1 MDARIIDLR
10 YDGRPRTVGAWLC
23 GDVLIDCG
31 PGSGLPWLLE
41 GLGDR
46 APRALLLTH
55 VHLDH
60 AGAAGALV
68 ERWPQLPVYIH
79 PRGAPH
85 LADPSRLVASARR
98 VFGER
103 LEELLGEVL
112 PVPEAQPAH
121 DRATASRSRA
131 LRCAWTPGHASH
143 HVAFLEPDSGLAFCG
158 DLAGVRLEGD
168 VVVPPTPP
176 PEVDLDAWRSS
187 LQRLQQWRPARA
199 RARPLRAR
207 RASQRAR
214 RRDARGARRV
224 TSAGRRR
231 ARRRSCRR
239 SSPTCA
245 SACPD
250 QAVEDYMF
258 VALARPSAAGLRRW
272 LERGR
277 EPNPPTRAR
286 IAASICRWRAT
297 DAREPPL
304 QGARRAELW
313 SISFVFAMA
322 PGGRYRC
329 STEGTKA
336 GS

>member
-10 YDGRPRTVGAWLC
+10 YDDRPRTVGAWLC

-31 PGSGLPWLLE
+31 PGSCLQRLLE

-68 ERWPQLPVYIH
+68 ARWPQLPVYVH

-85 LADPSRLVASARR
+85 LADPSRLVASTRR

-112 PVPEAQPAH
+112 PVPEGNLHTIDDGQQLEG
-121 DRATASRSRA
+121 

-143 HVAFLEPDSGLAFCG
+143 HIAFLEQDSGLAFCG
-158 DLAGVRLEGD
+158 DLAGVCLDAD

-187 LQRLQQWRPARA
+187 LQRLQEWRPRA
-199 RARPLRAR
+199 LALAHYGLIDRPGEHVAAMREALGRHERWAAEGEEAFVSALESYLRER
-207 RASQRAR
+207 LP
-214 RRDARGARRV
+214 GA
-224 TSAGRRR
+224 
-231 ARRRSCRR
+231 
-239 SSPTCA
+239 
-245 SACPD
+245 
-250 QAVEDYMF
+250 AVEDYMF
-258 VALARPSAAGLRRW
+258 VALARPSAAGLGRW
-272 LERGR
+272 L
-277 EPNPPTRAR
+277 
-286 IAASICRWRAT
+286 
-297 DAREPPL
+297 ARERADPSPA
-304 QGARRAELW
+304 GAESR
-313 SISFVFAMA
+313 
-322 PGGRYRC
+322 
-329 STEGTKA
+329 
-336 GS
+336 

>member
-1 MDARIIDLR
+1 MDARIIDLG

-31 PGSGLPWLLE
+31 PGSGLPQLLE

-68 ERWPQLPVYIH
+68 ERWPRLPVYIH
-79 PRGAPH
+79 PRGATH

-112 PVPEAQPAH
+112 PVPEANLRTIADGEQI
-121 DRATASRSRA
+121 DA

-143 HVAFLEPDSGLAFCG
+143 HVAFLETGSGVAFCG

-176 PEVDLDAWRSS
+176 PEVDLDAWRDS
-187 LQRLQQWRPARA
+187 LARLVQWQPSALALAHYGLVEGPAEHVDAMREA
-199 RARPLRAR
+199 LDRHERWAAEGEEAFMSTLESYLRER
-207 RASQRAR
+207 L
-214 RRDARGARRV
+214 
-224 TSAGRRR
+224 
-231 ARRRSCRR
+231 
-239 SSPTCA
+239 PE
-245 SACPD
+245 

-272 LERGR
+272 LEQRAARPSGR
-277 EPNPPTRAR
+277 DRADPSH
-286 IAASICRWRAT
+286 AGT
-297 DAREPPL
+297 DSR
-304 QGARRAELW
+304 
-313 SISFVFAMA
+313 
-322 PGGRYRC
+322 
-329 STEGTKA
+329 
-336 GS
+336 